1 MAFMVRHLLSR
12 GLRTRLAAGLGGFST
27 QIAGFPVGIARSDYE
42 HASVATGALA
52 VSLMHS
58 HRGLNARR
66 GRRRRRL
73 RAPTS
78 AWCWML
84 SAGQKSWHTSLGKGF
99 SRGPIT

>member
-27 QIAGFPVGIARSDYE
+27 QIAGFPIRTARSDYE
-42 HASVATGALA
+42 HASVATGVLA

-58 HRGLNARR
+58 RRGLRPRR
-66 GRRRRRL
+66 GRQRRRL

-78 AWCWML
+78 AWCYML
-84 SAGQKSWHTSLGKGF
+84 SAGQKAWHTSWEKGL
-99 SRGPIT
+99 S